1 MLFTKGS
8 SIFWESRKKKMRKR
22 DGVPSTQVG
31 SSAARQQEVATLLRP
46 QLNRLREAYI
56 VRGEDAS
63 NVAAI
68 PAQNRLTHQILQSH
82 RAEQLCLRTKQ
93 RVEATVEE
101 SVLRTEMEN
110 FESQEEDAP

>member
-1 MLFTKGS
+1 M
-8 SIFWESRKKKMRKR
+8 
-22 DGVPSTQVG
+22 
-31 SSAARQQEVATLLRP
+31 
-46 QLNRLREAYI
+46 
-56 VRGEDAS
+56 RGEDAS

-110 FESQEEDAP
+110 FESQEEDTPKQVLWYTPMIWMGQIRPHHRDETWCTGLCQTFFDSCVGTSSTGSG